1 MWRNLKRECSPFVL
15 CQKLLFPFADS
26 SKRSNLARSS
36 FLSGWEEEQL
46 SGSFSGS
53 GAGIMWQEKDI
64 FKQVCLLH
72 MDNLVS
78 WIWCSWNYLLLSSA
92 VFFFFFYW
100 VVSVF
105 QVRIFI
111 CYLVLGIWTQ
121 AYTSLPRL
129 GTTWG

>member
-1 MWRNLKRECSPFVL
+1 MLRMWRNLKRECSPFVL

-92 VFFFFFYW
+92 VFFFSIELFLFFKYVFLYAIWYW
-100 VVSVF
+100 VYEL
-105 QVRIFI
+105 RLI
-111 CYLVLGIWTQ
+111 
-121 AYTSLPRL
+121 LPFL
-129 GTTWG
+129 D